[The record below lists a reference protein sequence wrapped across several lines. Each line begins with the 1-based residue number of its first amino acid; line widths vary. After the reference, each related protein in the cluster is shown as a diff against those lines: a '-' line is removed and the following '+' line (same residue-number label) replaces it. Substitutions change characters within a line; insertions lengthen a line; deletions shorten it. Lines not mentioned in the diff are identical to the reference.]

1 MLQWMDVSTLG
12 GRKLMELNMVRG
24 GFPADSDERSHQ
36 RNLQE
41 DVCCGTATTILQQ
54 HAEHSYILRLYHLHN
69 IAYITGCV
77 LSIFIVLVLF
87 VLMFGFLYVCLYCIF
102 VCFFICYTTLH
113 SETDGKED
121 VHGCLS
127 QPAECRCR
135 CTGQG
140 NGSSFYLKIRRFLF
154 SSVGIGAW
162 HLGSKGTPECGY

>member
-1 MLQWMDVSTLG
+1 MKDLIS
-12 GRKLMELNMVRG
+12 
-24 GFPADSDERSHQ
+24 
-36 RNLQE
+36 
-41 DVCCGTATTILQQ
+41 GTYKKMFVVGWPQQFYNNSTTILQQ

-77 LSIFIVLVLF
+77 LFIFIVF

-102 VCFFICYTTLH
+102 VCFFIFYTTLR

-140 NGSSFYLKIRRFLF
+140 SGSSFHLKIRRFLF
-154 SSVGIGAW
+154 SPARIGAW